1 MALANEERMLK
12 HLFDG
17 GDWNVYES
25 KILNL
30 GVGAPGTDLLENCSD
45 IFIKATQHRL
55 KYEKESNSSL
65 LFQYGPTSGTYEA
78 RSAIAKYF
86 TEMYQSEVKSEDIFI
101 TSGATQG
108 LHVILSTL
116 VDFNGYI
123 FVDEVTYM
131 IALDTMKQFPTLN
144 IIPVK
149 LNEDGVDLA
158 LLEKLVKGK
167 QFKSQNKEFWGMYYT
182 IPTYHNPTGILFS
195 EQVCEGLI
203 KLARQYDFLITCDDV
218 YNILYY
224 KDNKAPKRLFAYDNI
239 KDKEFKGN
247 VISNGSFSKILGP
260 GVRLGWLEMPK
271 RVKTLVD
278 NSGLAGS
285 GGCLNNYTSGIV
297 ASLFELNL
305 GQQHIKRMYDAYK
318 ERMLATSEVLSKELP
333 EGCSSL
339 APRGGYFIWVTLP
352 SDCSA
357 AEFLKVCMAEE
368 KIFFIPGSRFAAST
382 GGASN
387 CFRLSIAFH
396 EKSKLQDAAF
406 RLCKCLKKYLKK

>member
-1 MALANEERMLK
+1 MALTNEERMLK

-30 GVGAPGTDLLENCSD
+30 GVGAPGTDLLENCCD
-45 IFIKATQHRL
+45 IFMKATEHRL

-65 LFQYGPTSGTYEA
+65 LFQYGPTSGTFEA

-131 IALDTMKQFPTLN
+131 IALDTMRQFPTLN

-158 LLEKLVKGK
+158 SLENLVKEK

-182 IPTYHNPTGILFS
+182 IPT
-195 EQVCEGLI
+195 V
-203 KLARQYDFLITCDDV
+203 
-218 YNILYY
+218 
-224 KDNKAPKRLFAYDNI
+224 
-239 KDKEFKGN
+239 
-247 VISNGSFSKILGP
+247 
-260 GVRLGWLEMPK
+260 
-271 RVKTLVD
+271 
-278 NSGLAGS
+278 
-285 GGCLNNYTSGIV
+285 
-297 ASLFELNL
+297 
-305 GQQHIKRMYDAYK
+305 
-318 ERMLATSEVLSKELP
+318 
-333 EGCSSL
+333 
-339 APRGGYFIWVTLP
+339 
-352 SDCSA
+352 
-357 AEFLKVCMAEE
+357 
-368 KIFFIPGSRFAAST
+368 
-382 GGASN
+382 
-387 CFRLSIAFH
+387 
-396 EKSKLQDAAF
+396 
-406 RLCKCLKKYLKK
+406 